1 MKAINPSQRK
11 SLAGLDDI
19 TAEAMNGFQF
29 LQNTIENLNCNRSLS
44 HDLEKAKRY
53 LKMNYQGH
61 CNISSKIATH
71 STAYGLSNPREE
83 PCLGVSDEVCSECF
97 NVFQVLSCMIK
108 IASKTGNAD
117 LIYDVDLSV
126 KSIIEYIKHQIRDE
140 QQKQA
145 KIYCSEQ
152 ISDKTGFWLRDY
164 SQKVLPRSYREGQK
178 SYFGKK
184 GMSIHI
190 DILYTKPQINLL
202 KQVYYTLIYRCDQSK
217 LDTMNITDF
226 VLSQFVQD
234 FPRICNINGKSDNA
248 GSYHGNQILENLFHL
263 SKSKG
268 LKLLR
273 YDYNEP
279 CRGNYQCDRESSGA
293 KSLINSYVESGNDLL
308 NTTDLFNALHYC
320 KGVSNAKVGV
330 IEIDSSQSTLEGQE
344 IQSINSYHSAQ
355 FFEDHMKLYRYYEIG
370 SGKVVLYNQAKF
382 KPSYTIKT
390 NFSNTSSN
398 SKKIKKRNTKK
409 MLLFCKNPSCAS
421 VFESVEELEQHTLNE
436 TYKSIK
442 ERSSM
447 DNFKSSFV
455 KKMKASLSSHLVIS
469 STEVQISEKIK
480 DTAVDEAPIFSE
492 VLKQGWAIPKINTF
506 RYSFA
511 QKKFLYDLFMEGHKN
526 GKKKSPEEVVMVLR
540 NHFEST
546 KDYVTTSQVR
556 SLFSS
561 FARKLNDGT
570 LKAPCPI
577 GNNSR
582 DTDEPA
588 EDAQEPSTDDLNQD
602 EVDDIIEEVISKS
615 VTWEIGS
622 WIVVRY
628 KRKWLPG
635 RIIPSEGTHHIQEG
649 SFLVECM
656 ERRNSGVNR
665 FRWPRSRDLVIVAA
679 IDMLLEIDE
688 PLPVAETDHLR
699 SGEVVW
705 CELSKD
711 DLIDANNA
719 LKKALREEQE

>member
-1 MKAINPSQRK
+1 M
-11 SLAGLDDI
+11 
-19 TAEAMNGFQF
+19 
-29 LQNTIENLNCNRSLS
+29 
-44 HDLEKAKRY
+44 
-53 LKMNYQGH
+53 
-61 CNISSKIATH
+61 
-71 STAYGLSNPREE
+71 
-83 PCLGVSDEVCSECF
+83 
-97 NVFQVLSCMIK
+97 
-108 IASKTGNAD
+108 
-117 LIYDVDLSV
+117 
-126 KSIIEYIKHQIRDE
+126 
-140 QQKQA
+140 
-145 KIYCSEQ
+145 
-152 ISDKTGFWLRDY
+152 
-164 SQKVLPRSYREGQK
+164 
-178 SYFGKK
+178 
-184 GMSIHI
+184 
-190 DILYTKPQINLL
+190 
-202 KQVYYTLIYRCDQSK
+202 
-217 LDTMNITDF
+217 
-226 VLSQFVQD
+226 
-234 FPRICNINGKSDNA
+234 
-248 GSYHGNQILENLFHL
+248 
-263 SKSKG
+263 
-268 LKLLR
+268 LR

-279 CRGNYQCDRESSGA
+279 CRGKDQCDRESLGA

-330 IEIDSSQSTLEGQE
+330 IEINSSQSTLEGQE
-344 IQSINSYHSAQ
+344 IQNINLYHSAQ

-436 TYKSIK
+436 THKSIK

-480 DTAVDEAPIFSE
+480 GTAVDEAPIFSE

-526 GKKKSPEEVVMVLR
+526 GKKKSPEEAVMVLR
-540 NHFEST
+540 NHFAST

-570 LKAPCPI
+570 LKAPTCPI

-602 EVDDIIEEVISKS
+602 EV
-615 VTWEIGS
+615 
-622 WIVVRY
+622 
-628 KRKWLPG
+628 
-635 RIIPSEGTHHIQEG
+635 
-649 SFLVECM
+649 
-656 ERRNSGVNR
+656 
-665 FRWPRSRDLVIVAA
+665 
-679 IDMLLEIDE
+679 
-688 PLPVAETDHLR
+688 
-699 SGEVVW
+699 
-705 CELSKD
+705 
-711 DLIDANNA
+711 
-719 LKKALREEQE
+719 KKK